1 MSARLLIL
9 CPGQGG
15 QHAAMYDLARSDPA
29 GAALLDACAPA
40 LDAATMFENQAAQPA
55 IVAATLA
62 TWEALRARLPTPSL
76 AAGYS
81 IGELAAHG
89 VAGALPAQDAVALA
103 RVRAASMDRA
113 AADNPGQ
120 TMAAI
125 GAIPVAR
132 ARELAQAA
140 GFYIAI
146 VTGEDTCVAGGPGS
160 GYAPLA
166 AACEA
171 AGARIQQLPVAVAS
185 HTPLMAPAVQ
195 PFAAALGA
203 AAFGAW
209 ACPVLSGIS
218 GARIG
223 TRHAAIEHLS
233 RQLAETIEWS
243 ACMDAAVESG
253 ITVALELGPG
263 AALARMLAARHPQVA
278 CRSVAEF
285 RSLDGV
291 VSWVGRHFD

>member
-15 QHAAMYDLARSDPA
+15 QHAGMYDLARGDPA
-29 GAALLDACAPA
+29 GATLLDACAPA
-40 LDAATMFENQAAQPA
+40 LDAQTLFENQPAQPA

-62 TWEALRARLPTPSL
+62 TWEALRAHLPAPSL

-89 VAGALPAQDAVALA
+89 IAGALSAQDAIALA
-103 RVRAASMDRA
+103 RVRAACMDQA
-113 AADNPGQ
+113 AANNPGQ

-125 GAIPVAR
+125 GAMPIAR

-140 GFYIAI
+140 GFHIAI
-146 VTGEDTCVAGGPGS
+146 VNGEDACVAGGPGA
-160 GYAPLA
+160 GYAALA

-171 AGARIQQLPVAVAS
+171 AGARVQQLPVAVAS
-185 HTPLMAPAVQ
+185 HTPLMASAVQ

-203 AAFGAW
+203 ASFGAW
-209 ACPVLSGIS
+209 QCPVLSGIS

-223 TRHAAIEHLS
+223 AREAAIEHLS
-233 RQLAETIEWS
+233 RQLAETIEWR

-253 ITVALELGPG
+253 ITVVLELGPG
-263 AALARMLAARHPQVA
+263 AALARMFQGRHPQVA

-285 RSLDGV
+285 RSLEGV
-291 VSWVGRHFD
+291 ASWVSRQFD

>member
-1 MSARLLIL
+1 MSARLFIL

-15 QHAAMYDLARSDPA
+15 QHAGMYDLARSDPA
-29 GAALLDACAPA
+29 GAAVLDACAPA
-40 LDAATMFENQAAQPA
+40 LDAATMFDNQAAQPA

-62 TWEALRARLPTPSL
+62 TWEALRARLPAPSL

-89 VAGALPAQDAVALA
+89 IAGALSAQDAVALA

-113 AADNPGQ
+113 AAGNPGQ
-120 TMAAI
+120 AMAAI
-125 GAIPVAR
+125 GALPIAR

-140 GFYIAI
+140 GFHVAI
-146 VTGEDTCVAGGPGS
+146 VTGEDTCVAGGPAAR
-160 GYAPLA
+160 YALLA

-171 AGARIQQLPVAVAS
+171 AGARVQQLPVAVAS
-185 HTPLMAPAVQ
+185 HTPLMASAVR
-195 PFAAALGA
+195 PFAEALGA
-203 AAFGAW
+203 ASFGAW
-209 ACPVLSGIS
+209 QCPVLSGIT

-263 AALARMLAARHPQVA
+263 AALARMFAARHPQVA

-291 VSWVGRHFD
+291 LAWVGRHFD

>member
-15 QHAAMYDLARSDPA
+15 QHAGMYDFARSDPA

-40 LDAATMFENQAAQPA
+40 LEGATLFENQAAQPA

-62 TWEALRARLPTPSL
+62 TWEALRARLPAPSL

-89 VAGALPAQDAVALA
+89 VAGAFSAPDAVALA
-103 RVRAASMDRA
+103 RVRAAEMDRA
-113 AADNPGQ
+113 AAADPGQ
-120 TMAAI
+120 AMAAI
-125 GAIPVAR
+125 SAIPVAL
-132 ARELAQAA
+132 ARELARDA
-140 GFYIAI
+140 GFQVAI
-146 VTGEDTCVAGGPGS
+146 VNGEDACVAGGPG
-160 GYAPLA
+160 ARFAFLA

-171 AGARIQQLPVAVAS
+171 AGARVQQLPVAVAS
-185 HTPLMAPAVQ
+185 HTRFMEAAVQ
-195 PFAAALGA
+195 PFATALGA
-203 AAFGAW
+203 ASSQGW
-209 ACPVLSGIS
+209 QCPVLSGIS

-223 TRHAAIEHLS
+223 TRDAAIAHLS

-263 AALARMLAARHPQVA
+263 AALARMFAARHPQVA

-285 RSLDGV
+285 RSIEGV
-291 VSWVGRHFD
+291 VAWVERQFD